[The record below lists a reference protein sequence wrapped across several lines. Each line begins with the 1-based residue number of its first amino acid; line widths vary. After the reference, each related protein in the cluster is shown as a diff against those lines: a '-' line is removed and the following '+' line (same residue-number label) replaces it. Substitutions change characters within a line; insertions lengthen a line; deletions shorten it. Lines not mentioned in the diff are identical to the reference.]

1 MIARRI
7 FIGAAAG
14 AATRTYV
21 SAAGDTVN
29 RSAYPFLSQNIGTAA
44 ANREAVICAVGVGGL
59 NPTAT
64 VSGVTVG
71 GASATLAKAQLD
83 GEAHSSIWYISLAS
97 GTSADVVVTWT
108 GTRGNTGIIVYNV
121 FTSTA
126 TPSVTY
132 SDNGSSPVS
141 VSATFDAG
149 SAAIG
154 LAGWGH
160 STAVATTWAGLT
172 EDGPTDPLQIES
184 GQAFAITASDE
195 FAAAQSG
202 LTISATPSAS
212 TDETL
217 VVAVWGA

>member
-1 MIARRI
+1 M
-7 FIGAAAG
+7 
-14 AATRTYV
+14 
-21 SAAGDTVN
+21 
-29 RSAYPFLSQNIGTAA
+29 
-44 ANREAVICAVGVGGL
+44 
-59 NPTAT
+59 
-64 VSGVTVG
+64 
-71 GASATLAKAQLD
+71 
-83 GEAHSSIWYISLAS
+83 
-97 GTSADVVVTWT
+97 
-108 GTRGNTGIIVYNV
+108 

-217 VVAVWGA
+217 VVAVWGGVMTDDLHDISVVIGRLEAENIEAQRQRDALFKKLDRIADDITKLRGAVEMLARDNAETARKVNDEIMPTVKELRNLKQQGLGVIAFIGLIASAGGAGLLTLYQKIMHGV